1 MSLRINNNG
10 NVNAQYILLG
20 FHQIITVQ
28 THFVKT
34 IFQSCNLNFY
44 IYFFPLTAL
53 HFFPAKRPFRLRSA
67 PGRPGPVLVASET
80 VELPLL
86 VAAGEELL
94 GVGVGMLLQL
104 LQGFLPRGA
113 HTTHELHHGVIR
125 NSVIPFM
132 R

>member
-1 MSLRINNNG
+1 M
-10 NVNAQYILLG
+10 
-20 FHQIITVQ
+20 
-28 THFVKT
+28 
-34 IFQSCNLNFY
+34 
-44 IYFFPLTAL
+44 TAL
-53 HFFPAKRPFRLRSA
+53 HFFPAKRPFRLQSA
-67 PGRPGPVLVASET
+67 PGRSGPVPVASET

-104 LQGFLPRGA
+104 LQGVLPRVA

-125 NSVIPFM
+125 TSVIPFM

>member
-1 MSLRINNNG
+1 MQDLSLRINNNG
-10 NVNAQYILLG
+10 NVAQYIHFG

-34 IFQSCNLNFY
+34 IFQPCNLNFY
-44 IYFFPLTAL
+44 INFFPLTAL
-53 HFFPAKRPFRLRSA
+53 HFFPAKRPFRIQSA
-67 PGRPGPVLVASET
+67 PGRPVPVTSET
-80 VELPLL
+80 VDLPLL

-104 LQGFLPRGA
+104 LQGVLPRVA

-125 NSVIPFM
+125 TSVIPFM

>member
-34 IFQSCNLNFY
+34 IFQPCNLNFY
-44 IYFFPLTAL
+44 IYFVPLTAL
-53 HFFPAKRPFRLRSA
+53 HFFPAKRPFWLQSA
-67 PGRPGPVLVASET
+67 PGRSGPVPVASET

-104 LQGFLPRGA
+104 L
-113 HTTHELHHGVIR
+113 
-125 NSVIPFM
+125 
-132 R
+132 